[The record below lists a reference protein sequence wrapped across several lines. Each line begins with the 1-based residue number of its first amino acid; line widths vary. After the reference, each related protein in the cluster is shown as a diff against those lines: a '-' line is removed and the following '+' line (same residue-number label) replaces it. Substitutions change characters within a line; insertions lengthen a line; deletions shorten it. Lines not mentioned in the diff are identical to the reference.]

1 MTLLSDIIEINPSES
16 SVIVVE
22 NSLANQKLV
31 ASFAPTKAVVK
42 VLKHLR
48 EAVLPPEKEAQT
60 HPEKRAI
67 NLFGSYGSGKSHLA
81 VVIAQLLRDGSG
93 SAEFDGFFQ
102 RLSHFGEPELAQ
114 RLKNTFLPGDDK
126 DAKPYL
132 LVSLYSS
139 EAPTLGDQ
147 LMEGLCEALKRKKL
161 DLKDILPT
169 TEYDACIQR
178 FAEIVANSPEY
189 ANADLSNWQ
198 LSNSDYLA
206 TSDML
211 KALEKHQSSALTV
224 FKEWHKAVCFGAKFN
239 PTQEGAHNFIK
250 AYAEAGKN
258 LAEKHN
264 FAGILV
270 IWDEFGN
277 ALEHLMDDSSRI
289 SSKEINDLQSFVETV
304 CRPTHGHTIF
314 IGLTH
319 YSFTEY
325 ATKMG
330 STDENI
336 IEKLG
341 KISRRFNDN
350 KPFKIELSATE
361 SEGYHLLGMQKTWTT
376 QGKQYLD
383 NAQPSQ
389 RQIID
394 NCASLPLFKTL
405 SPHLDQVLNEC
416 YPLHPITAAGLFE
429 LSNLPKFSVAQSNST
444 ALTFFR
450 DYVQTVLARQLSEQG
465 LFSNELIRLPE
476 LVDYYLERLKE
487 VKSADCEQYQRAL
500 TQITG
505 DLTEQQIRSKQA
517 IVKLLFLAPLLGG
530 NFQATET
537 FLASAL
543 YDAKPNSL
551 IAQNLSTDLAWL
563 KKADVCWKHDVTEQ
577 WTLAGDSGVN
587 IEEAINGKLTN
598 FANLSVE
605 DLFNKHDEMLA
616 DLLPP
621 VGIHDLEPSA
631 CGIIRS
637 YQVQLLSPTR
647 ISQLKFNN
655 PLISAQVFLVLA
667 NTEEEANQA
676 KQHISE
682 LSDATAYFWLP
693 LAGLLAEA
701 VEIEGKQFRLSS
713 LLCRYLAIES
723 LLKENPSGEELRR
736 QLGAKWEKTRQQLLA
751 VLQVLYGRPGLESG
765 NSQILTAGSLDPLAC
780 QSWHGLR
787 ELIAEEIQATYP
799 KEIPIRAMNLNSL
812 RDESYLGRSVV
823 QDIVKRILEFDN
835 NLDYR
840 TNDLLGETKDTS
852 QPASLID
859 GTLGANQIFIQ
870 RANGLDIKKV
880 IETDNGIK
888 EVLGL
893 IHDTLLKKRD
903 KPYLMQD
910 LREKLIAPPY
920 GIPACTLAIFAAVA
934 IRHEVKRLR
943 WYGSKETDFSSNL
956 NNAFSQESK
965 LSIRLIEFGNK
976 QYAML
981 NTVGQYF
988 DMRRKPEETP
998 EEFGSDC
1005 AAKLREFIKN
1015 QPEAVK
1021 DSSQLDH
1028 SSKDLIRFL
1037 REVAK
1042 STQDL
1047 ADFLLKLFELENKS
1061 HVDIPELA
1069 KPLVK
1074 GLLDDF
1080 SRVANGK
1087 KYEIQKAWEHLSPK
1101 NDTDKTELLERL
1113 NHQYA
1118 NHQAKQL
1125 ALLLERSP
1133 DIARID
1139 ADEFSQLILQKNSSQ
1154 CSDIEIGEC
1163 KAELKA
1169 LINYHPRLPPP
1180 LPISPTPP
1188 VISPEVR
1195 EFSTVEF
1202 INTLRMKIQ
1211 QTGLS
1216 NPKIREILQS
1226 LLSNYQD

>member
-1 MTLLSDIIEINPSES
+1 MTLLSDIIEINPSQS

-31 ASFAPTKAVVK
+31 ASFAPTKAVVN

-48 EAVLPPEKEAQT
+48 EAVLPTDEIT
-60 HPEKRAI
+60 KRAI

-102 RLSHFGEPELAQ
+102 RLSSFGEAELAQ
-114 RLKNTFLPGDDK
+114 DLKNTFLPSDDK

-139 EAPTLGDQ
+139 EAPTLADQ
-147 LMEGLCEALKRKKL
+147 LMEGLYDALNRHPKL
-161 DLKDILPT
+161 NPKEILPT
-169 TEYDACIQR
+169 TEYEACINR
-178 FAEIVANSPEY
+178 FAEIVTNSPEY

-198 LSNSDYLA
+198 LSSSDYLA

-239 PTQEGAHNFIK
+239 PAQEGAHNFIK

-258 LAEKHN
+258 LTEKHN
-264 FAGILV
+264 FSGILV

-277 ALEHLMDDSSRI
+277 ALEHLMDDSSRS

-304 CRPTHGHTIF
+304 CKPTHGHTVF

-330 STDENI
+330 STDEKI

-341 KISRRFNDN
+341 KISRRFNKA

-361 SEGYHLLGMQKTWTT
+361 SEGYHLLGMQKTWTA

-383 NAQPSQ
+383 NAQPAQ
-389 RQIID
+389 QQIIEH
-394 NCASLPLFKTL
+394 CAPLPLFKTL

-465 LFSNELIRLPE
+465 LFSDELIRLPE

-598 FANLSVE
+598 FANLSIE
-605 DLFNKHDEMLA
+605 ELFHKHDEMLA

-637 YQVQLLSPTR
+637 YQVELLSPTR

-682 LSDATAYFWLP
+682 LPDATAYFWLP

-765 NSQILTAGSLDPLAC
+765 NSQISTAGSLDPLAC

-787 ELIAEEIQATYP
+787 ELIAEALQSTYP
-799 KEIPIRAMNLNSL
+799 KEIPVRARNLNAL

-823 QDIVKRILEFDN
+823 QDIVKRILDFDSN
-835 NLDYR
+835 TSYQ
-840 TNDLLGETKDTS
+840 TDLLGRNETS
-852 QPASLID
+852 EPSALID
-859 GTLGANQIFIQ
+859 GVLGANQLFIQ
-870 RANGLDIKKV
+870 RPDGWDIKKV
-880 IETDNGIK
+880 VETDNGVK
-888 EVLGL
+888 EVVTL
-893 IHDTLLKKRD
+893 IHDILLKKRD
-903 KPYLMQD
+903 KPYLIQD

-1005 AAKLREFIKN
+1005 ATKLRQFVKN
-1015 QPEAVK
+1015 QSNEVK
-1021 DSSQLDH
+1021 SSVNANAKALVTFLD
-1028 SSKDLIRFL
+1028 I
-1037 REVAK
+1037 VAK

-1047 ADFLLKLFELENKS
+1047 ADFLLQLFDLENKS

-1069 KPLVK
+1069 FPLIK
-1074 GLLDDF
+1074 SLLDDF
-1080 SRVANGK
+1080 SRVANNK
-1087 KYEIQKAWEHLSPK
+1087 KYEIQKAWELLSPK
-1101 NDTDKTELLERL
+1101 NETDKTELLERL
-1113 NHQYA
+1113 NHQHA
-1118 NHQAKQL
+1118 NPEAKQL

-1133 DIARID
+1133 EIARID

-1202 INTLRMKIQ
+1202 INTLRMQIQ
-1211 QTGLS
+1211 QTGLP